1 MADRLFD
8 EGRLEDVL
16 EERFGRADVVVD
28 GLSAKALSRRAGAVK
43 TALAELAV
51 EVPAISR
58 DKAKIELAE
67 GDPVSAR
74 LRIPY
79 TGDPAM
85 FGLRPSEYSLSPPSG
100 AVSDDD
106 GVLEFARDFEL
117 GTPPEEISAWA
128 ARSADSVDQYLHWQA
143 ADLGLHRLRL
153 QERVEELIDRRRDR
167 IDSVRA
173 LQAELDDVKDV

>member
-16 EERFGRADVVVD
+16 EERFERADVVVD
-28 GLSAKALSRRAGAVK
+28 ELPAKALSRRASAVK
-43 TALAELAV
+43 KALTELVV

-58 DKAKIELAE
+58 DKAKIEVAE
-67 GDPVSAR
+67 GDPMSAR

-85 FGLRPSEYSLSPPSG
+85 FGLRPSEYSLGPPSG

-128 ARSADSVDQYLHWQA
+128 AKSADSVEQYLYWQA

-153 QERVEELIDRRRDR
+153 QERVEELVDRRRDR
-167 IDSVRA
+167 IDSARA
-173 LQAELDDVKDV
+173 VQSGLDDVNDV